1 MLDAH
6 LILTTGL
13 YSLMV
18 AVNMVAFWFSPP
30 ILLNKL
36 VLCRC
41 RVIIAGFCVA
51 TWVEAWIWG
60 NRISK
65 ALKLPRGGQGDQGRI
80 SKEPQAWLFEG

>member
-1 MLDAH
+1 MLDAS
-6 LILTTGL
+6 LILTIGL
-13 YSLMV
+13 YSLTV
-18 AVNMVAFWFSPP
+18 AVDMVAFWFSP

-60 NRISK
+60 NRIGK
-65 ALKLPRGGQGDQGRI
+65 ALKLPRGGRGDQGRI
-80 SKEPQAWLFEG
+80 SKELQAWLFEG